1 MASTIHSTTTPN
13 VALHAH
19 QGKATPSQLFH
30 DLNRRPLDQR
40 AYQARI
46 DVRLVKNWERGLK
59 SQLVVAPTGAGKTT
73 MALRNGRRLV
83 REIGPAIWGC
93 KPEEIGIFWMAMRK
107 NLLRQTLKSN
117 LEFYEHEEED
127 QYCPNLHFVSSF
139 ARTPKI
145 GNYKHRILFCDE
157 AHHSSTASEL
167 AVMAAINPDFTL
179 GLSATPDRA
188 DNHQLCF
195 QATIKDAGYR
205 TLIKE
210 GYLSQFRYFAM
221 ERWTPE
227 HAVAT
232 FLHEPSRWGQSLFFF
247 RTMEECEVAA
257 RLLTE
262 AGFPTDICHGG
273 VDRDSVLRPF
283 ESGAKQTLIA
293 MAILAEGYDYPGL
306 QTVWVRDT
314 QSANIAVQMSGR
326 VLRLNHGAI
335 KNICQSVKSQ
345 HSFLR
350 EAEACEQY
358 VQRGNEW
365 VSVLPSLLVKQ
376 LMEDVAERMRLQLK
390 DPVVMPDWEKVRQ
403 SLTIRPSDRR
413 ILNFDEEG

>member
-1 MASTIHSTTTPN
+1 MASTIPSPDIT
-13 VALHAH
+13 LHAL
-19 QGKATPSQLFH
+19 QGKATPHQLFH
-30 DLNRRPLDQR
+30 DLNRRPLEQR

-46 DVRLVKNWERGLK
+46 DARLATNWERGMK

-83 REIGPAIWGC
+83 REIGPKIWGC

-117 LEFYEHEEED
+117 LEFFEHEVE
-127 QYCPNLHFVSSF
+127 QVYCPNLHFVSSF
-139 ARTPKI
+139 ARAPKI

-167 AVMAAINPDFTL
+167 SVMAAINPDLTL
-179 GLSATPDRA
+179 GLSATPDRS

-195 QATIKDAGYR
+195 QATIRDAGYR

-221 ERWTPE
+221 ERWSPE

-232 FLHEPSRWGQSLFFF
+232 FLQDPKHWGQSLFFF
-247 RTMEECEVAA
+247 RTIEECDLAA
-257 RLLTE
+257 TLL
-262 AGFPTDICHGG
+262 AAGGFPTDICHGG
-273 VDRDSVLRPF
+273 VNRESVLQPF
-283 ESGAKQTLIA
+283 ESGQRQTLVS
-293 MAILAEGYDYPGL
+293 MAILGEGYDYPAL
-306 QTVWVRDT
+306 QTVFVRDT
-314 QSANIAVQMSGR
+314 QSGNVAVQMAGR
-326 VLRLNHGAI
+326 VLRLYKGMI
-335 KNICQSVKSQ
+335 KNIVQTVKCQ

-358 VQRGNEW
+358 VQRGDEW
-365 VSVLPSLLVKQ
+365 ISVLPSLRVKQ
-376 LMEDVAERMRLQLK
+376 LMADVAERMKENLK
-390 DPVVMPDWEKVRQ
+390 NPVVMPDWEKVKA
-403 SLTIRPSDRR
+403 SLTIRPWRKMLD
-413 ILNFDEEG
+413 LADDHQED